1 MEKFGKK
8 LKMRIRVSWL
18 IIILLL
24 AVMVIVGE
32 MDAVTLLD
40 SRSMDRTAQDAS
52 RIIFFGALIWQIVR
66 IVRTKRLLRRSL
78 ERRERQIIEEDE
90 RRIAIRQRSGAL
102 AMDILLALLF
112 AAVFFLAY
120 VDMAAFYTAYWT
132 LLAALALKGGLT
144 LYYSKMM

>member
-144 LYYSKMM
+144 LYYLKTM